1 MQNLIELEYVIDFL
15 KQEPCIDMDLH
26 EAYFSCPFCEK
37 DYLDVFKKIF
47 KKKYLKYIIESE
59 IDYGMLCFNFK
70 TRDFRCVSLNGTPF
84 GTVHALAFE
93 MVIQEKYIP
102 ELTYSEYIVL
112 KRQMK
117 KENSL

>member
-1 MQNLIELEYVIDFL
+1 MYKLIELEQVIDFL
-15 KQEPCIDMDLH
+15 KQEPYIDIDLH

-47 KKKYLKYIIESE
+47 KKKYLKYIIESD

-70 TRDFRCVSLNGTPF
+70 TKDFKCVSLNGTPF

-93 MVIQEKYIP
+93 MAVQEKYIP
-102 ELTYSEYIVL
+102 ELTYSEYVDL
-112 KRQMK
+112 KRQIK
-117 KENSL
+117 DENAL

>member
-47 KKKYLKYIIESE
+47 KKKYLKYIMGCYALILKPE
-59 IDYGMLCFNFK
+59 I
-70 TRDFRCVSLNGTPF
+70 LNVF
-84 GTVHALAFE
+84 H
-93 MVIQEKYIP
+93 
-102 ELTYSEYIVL
+102 
-112 KRQMK
+112 
-117 KENSL
+117 